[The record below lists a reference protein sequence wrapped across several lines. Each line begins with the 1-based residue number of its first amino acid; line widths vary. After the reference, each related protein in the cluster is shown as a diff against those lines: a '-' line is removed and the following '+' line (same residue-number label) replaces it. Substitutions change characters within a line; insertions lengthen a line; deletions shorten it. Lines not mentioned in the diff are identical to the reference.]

1 MDRNGKNFI
10 PCDEKHIVESA
21 TINGRTFPIM
31 RIASSNRNATA
42 RLNDGAIVISLPSRW
57 PACERERVGASL
69 LKRAIRA
76 IEKGKWKPDLQGRKG
91 KVRFAHGQKVKA
103 LGREFEITLARGKRF
118 GARAG
123 NGRIEVR
130 AAEHPEADAR
140 ISELVRREIIRELMP
155 DLMGRIEALNRLH
168 FSASIPRVTVRDNLT
183 RWGSC
188 GPDGTISLN
197 FKLLFMPESVLDY
210 VIIHELAHTKYRSHG
225 PRFWALVERAVPDYR
240 ERRKWLRE
248 NGNSVLAGTEQE
260 NQQLAGPDECAIEE
274 PY

>member
-1 MDRNGKNFI
+1 M
-10 PCDEKHIVESA
+10 ESA
-21 TINGRTFPIM
+21 TINSRTFPIM

-42 RLNDGAIVISLPSRW
+42 RLKDGAIVISLPSRW
-57 PACERERVGASL
+57 PASERERIGASL

-76 IEKGKWKPDLQGRKG
+76 IEKGKWKPDLQGRRG
-91 KVRFAHGQKVKA
+91 KAKFFHGQRISA
-103 LGREFEITLARGKRF
+103 LGRQYDIVVARGSRF
-118 GARAG
+118 GARTG
-123 NGRIEVR
+123 DGRIEVR

-140 ISELVRREIIRELMP
+140 ISELVRREIVRQLMP
-155 DLMGRIEALNRLH
+155 ELLGKVESLNRTH

-188 GPDGTISLN
+188 GPDGAISLN

-248 NGNSVLAGTEQE
+248 NGNSVLAGTGQE
-260 NQQLAGPDECAIEE
+260 NQQLAEPDECKIEE